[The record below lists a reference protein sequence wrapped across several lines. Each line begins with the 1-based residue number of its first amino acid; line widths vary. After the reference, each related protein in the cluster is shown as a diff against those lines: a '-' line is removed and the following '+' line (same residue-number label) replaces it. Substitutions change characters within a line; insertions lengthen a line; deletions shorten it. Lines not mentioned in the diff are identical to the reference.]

1 MKSTYFNLLE
11 IKNDTETHGC
21 LGVDT
26 LIKEF
31 LAVPFQT
38 CLFEALLQKYVLGQ
52 D

>member
-11 IKNDTETHGC
+11 KSKNYTETHGC

-38 CLFEALLQKYVLGQ
+38 CLFEALL
-52 D
+52 